1 MDEVNETSGACE
13 AIGTVEAIETV
24 ETVET
29 VGLQTL
35 APMFEPLQAAMLA
48 KLRSEQHW
56 HADETRWAVFVP
68 MEGKVGHRWYL
79 WVYHPRFLS

>member
-1 MDEVNETSGACE
+1 M
-13 AIGTVEAIETV
+13 
-24 ETVET
+24 
-29 VGLQTL
+29 
-35 APMFEPLQAAMLA
+35 APMFAPVVDAMLA

-79 WVYHPRFLS
+79 WVYRVWLSLAHGRALRA